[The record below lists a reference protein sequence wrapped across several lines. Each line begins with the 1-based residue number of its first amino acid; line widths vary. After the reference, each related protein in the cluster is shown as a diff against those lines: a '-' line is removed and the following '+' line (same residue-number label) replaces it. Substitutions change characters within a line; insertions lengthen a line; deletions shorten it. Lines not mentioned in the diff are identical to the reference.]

1 MWYIHTVE
9 HFSALDKK
17 RILPFVTIWMNQEDI
32 MLSEISQTEWAN
44 TWYHLY
50 EDSKTVKL
58 TEAESRTVV
67 AGAKERQK

>member
-44 TWYHLY
+44 T
-50 EDSKTVKL
+50 
-58 TEAESRTVV
+58 
-67 AGAKERQK
+67 